1 MNLNETMNS
10 DFKKNELLDDE
21 YDIDDEQLI
30 KEHEEESKYGKLASL
45 FTWHRSKQVKSA
57 DSRQKIILKREHN
70 SR

>member
-10 DFKKNELLDDE
+10 DYKKNELLNDDE

-45 FTWHRSKQVKSA
+45 FT
-57 DSRQKIILKREHN
+57 
-70 SR
+70 